1 MGALDPEDA
10 GGEVDVLPLQ
20 AIGLAR
26 AQAGKQA
33 HRQVGPVIVADPGD
47 QELDL
52 FKGEGHHL
60 STALL
65 EPLEGPRRGLQ
76 AMAVAALVE
85 DGLHQAHHLVDAP
98 GRHRLAVAAPP
109 LGDLGLEAEQVPA
122 VDHGQRLVAKAGQD
136 DRVEGLAD
144 LGAVL
149 GAPAGAGL
157 DDPELGEFGE
167 GGGGV
172 VAFGRGRGRRVV
184 TVESLGTR
192 AVGEE
197 GGVVESPAPDGR
209 VLDFV

>member
-1 MGALDPEDA
+1 MKERAAELRAEGKKGA
-10 GGEVDVLPLQ
+10 
-20 AIGLAR
+20 
-26 AQAGKQA
+26 KK
-33 HRQVGPVIVADPGD
+33 AD
-47 QELDL
+47 
-52 FKGEGHHL
+52 
-60 STALL
+60 
-65 EPLEGPRRGLQ
+65 GLQ
-76 AMAVAALVE
+76 AVLGARGLGWAALAASPLMAGAALVE
-85 DGLHQAHHLVDAP
+85 DGRHQAHHLVDAP

-197 GGVVESPAPDGR
+197 GGVVESPAPDLG
-209 VLDFV
+209 VS